1 MAEELFIPQLGQTV
15 EEVVLINWLVEDG
28 VKVDIGAPVL
38 EVETDKA
45 VFTLEANAKGYL
57 HKGPHQMGE
66 TVPVLTVVATIG
78 KQEEVFSVGQEH
90 PIDMVVSSSVQI
102 ESVRLI
108 TDTQNSTPEQP
119 SQMEE
124 RQFVSPR
131 ARKLADANHVD
142 LSHVSPHGGDGI
154 RVIEKDVI
162 SYLSQVPKTTPV
174 AAAMAAEMGVN
185 LVGVEGTGPKG
196 VVTKNDV
203 EKILL
208 EKTSGSQNVDIS
220 KPRLVPSVEQEVVKR
235 VPLSGVRKVIFERM
249 GTSVHTTARVT
260 LVSEVDA
267 TEFVAARERLRVGTS
282 EIWGYT
288 PGYNDLLGFI
298 VARTLREFPSMNAR
312 VSKDG
317 NSIEWLGH
325 INLGMAVDT
334 ERGLIVPVIP
344 EADHKNLR
352 EFGLSFRQLVERAKA
367 GRSIQQDLLDGTF
380 TITNLGQFDID
391 AFTPVI
397 NLPEAAIL
405 GVGRIQDKV
414 VAYHGEI
421 KIRKMITLSLVFDHR
436 LNDGAPAARF
446 LQKIKQYIENPLLLL
461 G

>member
-28 VKVDIGAPVL
+28 IKVDIGAPVL

-57 HKGPHQMGE
+57 HKGPHKMGE

-78 KQEEVFSVGQEH
+78 KQEEVFSVEQDH
-90 PIDMVVSSSVQI
+90 PEETAVSISKQVD
-102 ESVRLI
+102 
-108 TDTQNSTPEQP
+108 TDNLTTNTQNSSPEQP
-119 SQMEE
+119 SQTVE

-131 ARKLADANHVD
+131 ARKLANANHVD
-142 LSHVSPHGGDGI
+142 LSHVSPHGGEGI

-162 SYLSQVPKTTPV
+162 TYLAQFPKTTPV

-185 LVGVEGTGPKG
+185 LVGREGTGPKG

-220 KPRLVPSVEQEVVKR
+220 KPRPVPSVEQEVVKR

-267 TEFVAARERLRVGTS
+267 TEFVATRERLKVGTS
-282 EIWGYT
+282 ENWGFT

-298 VARTLREFPSMNAR
+298 VARTLREFPSLNAR

-367 GRSIQQDLLDGTF
+367 GRSLQQDLLDGTF

-414 VAYHGEI
+414 VAYQGEI
-421 KIRKMITLSLVFDHR
+421 TIRKMVTLSLVFDHR

>member
-78 KQEEVFSVGQEH
+78 KQEEVFNVGQDYPVET
-90 PIDMVVSSSVQI
+90 VVSTSEQVDTDK
-102 ESVRLI
+102 LK
-108 TDTQNSTPEQP
+108 TDTQNSTPEKP
-119 SQMEE
+119 SQKEE

-131 ARKLADANHVD
+131 ARKLANANNVD

-208 EKTSGSQNVDIS
+208 EKTSGSLNVDIS
-220 KPRLVPSVEQEVVKR
+220 KPRTVHSVEQDVVKR

-267 TEFVAARERLRVGTS
+267 TEFVAARERLKVGTS
-282 EIWGYT
+282 DIWGFT

-317 NSIEWLGH
+317 DSIEWLGH

-352 EFGLSFRQLVERAKA
+352 EFGLSFRELVERAKA
-367 GRSIQQDLLDGTF
+367 GRSLQQDLLDGTF
-380 TITNLGQFDID
+380 TITNLGQYDID

-414 VAYHGEI
+414 VAYQGEI
-421 KIRKMITLSLVFDHR
+421 KIRKMVTLSLVFDHR

>member
-28 VKVDIGAPVL
+28 IKVDIGIPVL

-78 KQEEVFSVGQEH
+78 KQEEVFSVGQDH
-90 PIDMVVSSSVQI
+90 PVEMVVSTSEQVDTDKLKI
-102 ESVRLI
+102 
-108 TDTQNSTPEQP
+108 DTQNSTPEQTA
-119 SQMEE
+119 QNDE
-124 RQFVSPR
+124 RLFVSPR
-131 ARKLADANHVD
+131 ARKLANANNVD

-185 LVGVEGTGPKG
+185 LIGVEGTGPKG

-208 EKTSGSQNVDIS
+208 EKTTGPQAASVSKTSPIS
-220 KPRLVPSVEQEVVKR
+220 SVEEDVVKR
-235 VPLSGVRKVIFERM
+235 VPLNGVRKVIFERM

-260 LVSEVDA
+260 LVSEADA
-267 TEFVAARERLRVGTS
+267 TEFVAARERLKVGTS
-282 EIWGYT
+282 EIWGFT

-367 GRSIQQDLLDGTF
+367 GRSLQQDLLDGTF

-414 VAYHGEI
+414 VVYQGEI
-421 KIRKMITLSLVFDHR
+421 KIRKMVTLSLVFDHR

-446 LQKIKQYIENPLLLL
+446 LQKFKQYIENPLLLL